1 MPCFAFKRLGITNI
15 EPTNITLHLIVCLV
29 FYPRGAIKD
38 VLVKVDKFI
47 FPSDFVTIDME
58 ADKDVPIILGQTF
71 LSTCDLLVEVSLGR
85 LTFRLA
91 DERIMFNLP
100 DTLKQPSSFA
110 SCSYTEFVDMSD
122 ALMEGVFSS
131 VGIPNPLERVFT
143 DEDLD
148 WDLNPEVQ
156 EILMFLHSQHNPR
169 PSSFERLE

>member
-1 MPCFAFKRLGITNI
+1 
-15 EPTNITLHLIVCLV
+15 
-29 FYPRGAIKD
+29 
-38 VLVKVDKFI
+38 
-47 FPSDFVTIDME
+47 ME

-85 LTFRLA
+85 LTLRLA

-131 VGIPNPLERVFT
+131 VGMPNPLERVFT
-143 DEDLD
+143 DEDLN

-156 EILMFLHSQHNPR
+156 EILIFLHSQHNPR
-169 PSSFERLE
+169 PSSLHETKKGKLLEVRRDNKEAFERSIHDIKGLYPITTPIESTLKKGFHPNGYPKGDLI

>member
-1 MPCFAFKRLGITNI
+1 
-15 EPTNITLHLIVCLV
+15 
-29 FYPRGAIKD
+29 
-38 VLVKVDKFI
+38 
-47 FPSDFVTIDME
+47 
-58 ADKDVPIILGQTF
+58 
-71 LSTCDLLVEVSLGR
+71 
-85 LTFRLA
+85 
-91 DERIMFNLP
+91 
-100 DTLKQPSSFA
+100 
-110 SCSYTEFVDMSD
+110 MSD